1 MRSSSMADRHTG
13 EDGSEGEAAV
23 EAGFFVVYGY
33 LIGTFVCMAA
43 FLTALV
49 FIPGGHLLFLFIF
62 SVIPRNNPVLSAQV
76 FFLEQRMGQA
86 VCFH

>member
-1 MRSSSMADRHTG
+1 MRSSSIADRHTG

-23 EAGFFVVYGY
+23 EAGFFVVYRY

-49 FIPGGHLLFLFIF
+49 FIPGGHLLFSFICDTT
-62 SVIPRNNPVLSAQV
+62 VLGAQV
-76 FFLEQRMGQA
+76 FFLEQRIGQA
-86 VCFH
+86 VCFQ